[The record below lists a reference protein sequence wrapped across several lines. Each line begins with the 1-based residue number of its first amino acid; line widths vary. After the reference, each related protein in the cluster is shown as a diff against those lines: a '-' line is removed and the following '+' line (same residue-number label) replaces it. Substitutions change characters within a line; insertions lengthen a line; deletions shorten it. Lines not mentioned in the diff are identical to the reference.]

1 MTESTTAVR
10 WGDGRRADSDFARE
24 QILDAACRCYAIN
37 SIYKTSMEHIAREAK
52 VSRTTIYRY
61 FENRDE
67 VLTGVLVR
75 AIFEI
80 IEALRVKVANT
91 TSFGDFLLESQVL
104 LIEMVPT
111 VPLFVMFL
119 QEQAAVMS
127 RLCIG
132 SADVIELLTD
142 YFQQRFDTAK
152 AAGEIRDGVEI
163 GPMVDWVLHISSSYI
178 LSPTMLRGGD
188 YEWREMLQRFLLPAI
203 VRGD

>member
-24 QILDAACRCYAIN
+24 QILDAACRCYAAN
-37 SIYKTSMEHIAREAK
+37 TIYKTSMEHIAREAK

-80 IEALRVKVANT
+80 NEEIRAKVANT
-91 TSFGDFLLESQVL
+91 KTFADFLIESQIL
-104 LIEMVPT
+104 LVEMVPK
-111 VPLFVMFL
+111 VPLFAMFL
-119 QEQAAVMS
+119 QEQSAVMS

-132 SADVIELLTD
+132 SADVIALLTD
-142 YFQQRFDTAK
+142 YFKERFDAAK
-152 AAGEIRDGVEI
+152 AAGEVREGVEI
-163 GPMVDWVLHISSSYI
+163 GPMVDWILHISSAYL
-178 LSPTMLRGGD
+178 LSPTTVRGGAYD
-188 YEWREMLQRFLLPAI
+188 WRELLKQFLLPAI
-203 VRGD
+203 LRNY